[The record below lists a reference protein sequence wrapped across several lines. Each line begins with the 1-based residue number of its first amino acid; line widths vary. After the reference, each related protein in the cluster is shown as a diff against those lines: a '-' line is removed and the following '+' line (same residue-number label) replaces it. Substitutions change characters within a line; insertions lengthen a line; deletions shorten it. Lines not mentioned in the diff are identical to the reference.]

1 MLSKFSRAQPWSPS
15 GHICRTCR
23 LKLQQQSAHR
33 RRFYSTQ
40 QLDDDWALNF
50 NDLSTDVT
58 LKKQDNGVQVSK
70 VETSRKDNGKAD
82 NKAQTRRQRM
92 HVAKVFDFGS
102 LKSDLSARIGGVGD
116 AGKVNDEVPS
126 SRTGLVDLK
135 ANNSATTSPAK
146 KRNQPNKRIRAERRL
161 ARARESDEQQR
172 PPTEQHLASRT
183 GQPAEESQVD
193 AVIRELQ
200 KEFNEKFFGGGSVI
214 HKRENKNVDEAS
226 IPQEPVLEFQSLV
239 SKLSDSQPAEE
250 SSNAL
255 EAVEAESARQPPAKP
270 VGMPRFVSSSSH
282 EVFPL
287 LRRPVTA
294 ASKELPNL
302 ARMVAEAESR
312 PKWGGIPISSVAK
325 SSKHGTTPVD
335 SVDVRTPA
343 NDAAAAAPPPPLPP
357 PSKKSLAT
365 SKSNAGDT
373 SFLDSVSANFADS
386 PADLAEARIASGKP
400 AEQVP
405 RTGSENKHAALQQK
419 GGSGLDDLRRDLSK
433 DLGDGKVAPEASREV
448 AATRVAERGQGVND
462 SEANTPSS
470 TRARPLVRV
479 HAYDTP
485 LIRRFGSDG
494 IEPYVSTTSIRAPSD
509 SPVGGTSSTAAESRS
524 TTTPG
529 LVDSPPNAESL
540 VDGEAEEPNLAIESL
555 AKLHGLHSN
564 ESKLGPAAESVEFE
578 AKETSKAPKSAP
590 KSTPRKEK
598 IPKPAEKEKKK
609 SLQTPKT
616 ARELRRMKRTI
627 KAKGE
632 AGASQ
637 QKSAAGRDS
646 KRSRAATTKTADG
659 SKTKGTS
666 RASKEQLVAAPLD
679 MKAPNVASIE
689 ASGLSIAPLDIPQPP
704 VPGLQ
709 YGLDRVLFNPG
720 VYQLQDPHSRVY
732 NFDPYLQKIMPVV
745 EFDYNALKE
754 YKTSSQDTA
763 LATLAKEKGKRYI
776 GSTSSMTST
785 LGHFHYLLSN
795 FRPINLQMLSRGF
808 PDSLDTFTNINRA
821 PNAIFLRWKNGTY
834 AIDAD
839 KEYDGANVLMML
851 GKSMEKLLT
860 LPTSDFERY
869 RKSDPRAVTHEERTS
884 PESYEYTTMGDFL
897 MRSQLDAYDPR
908 LPGTGT
914 FDLKTRAVISVRMNA
929 DDFQPMTGYEIHTLQ
944 GRFESYE
951 REYYDMMR
959 STMLKYMLQVRMGR
973 MDGIFVAYHN
983 VERIFGFQYISLQEM
998 DRALHGQVHRCLGD
1012 QEFKVSL
1019 EMLQQVFDKATEKF
1033 PEQSLR
1039 FHFEAVQESLGSE
1052 ASPTT
1057 VMWVY
1062 AEPMGESEI
1071 DRIQDSSK
1079 GKVAEFERTMMGMEK
1094 EQHAASDA
1102 SAAVEGESTAAT
1114 GNEDAAVEAA
1124 AETNTDSDD
1133 LAYSSTN
1140 NEQPSTP
1147 AESAAN
1153 LSSTASSAD
1162 KAWIKAKAE
1171 SSHTNLAP
1179 LFVASLI
1186 CQSKVNRAACT
1197 RPEQLKPDDKWEV
1210 EYVLEEWE
1218 ATERMWARYVA
1229 MKARRRD
1236 MFQKYRKEE
1245 GKEEERKEDG
1255 YITLLKSM
1263 SRQGRE
1269 FRGRID
1275 ELEAGREPV
1284 VVGQCLSGLNAEV
1297 GEDVGSVE
1305 EYMRWMYGKKGE

>member
-1 MLSKFSRAQPWSPS
+1 MLSKLSRTQPWSPS

-23 LKLQQQSAHR
+23 LKLLQQSAHR

-40 QLDDDWALNF
+40 QLDDDWASNF

-58 LKKQDNGVQVSK
+58 SKKQDNGVQVSK
-70 VETSRKDNGKAD
+70 VPGPRKDNVKAD
-82 NKAQTRRQRM
+82 NKAQTS
-92 HVAKVFDFGS
+92 DLGS
-102 LKSDLSARIGGVGD
+102 LRSDVSARLGGVGEVSKQD
-116 AGKVNDEVPS
+116 EEAASSPAGPE
-126 SRTGLVDLK
+126 DLK
-135 ANNSATTSPAK
+135 PDASAITRPRRKIQLNPRRRK
-146 KRNQPNKRIRAERRL
+146 KLRL
-161 ARARESDEQQR
+161 AKARESDEQQS
-172 PPTEQHLASRT
+172 PPTEQLVAGRT
-183 GQPAEESQVD
+183 EHPAEESQVD

-214 HKRENKNVDEAS
+214 HKSADRNVDEAS

-239 SKLSDSQPAEE
+239 NKLSDSQPAEE
-250 SSNAL
+250 PSNAL
-255 EAVEAESARQPPAKP
+255 EAVEADSAPQLPAKP
-270 VGMPRFVSSSSH
+270 VGLPRFVSSSSH
-282 EVFPL
+282 EVLPL
-287 LRRPVTA
+287 FRRPVTA

-312 PKWGGIPISSVAK
+312 PKSGGIRVSPVAK
-325 SSKHGTTPVD
+325 PGKQGAK
-335 SVDVRTPA
+335 SVDAVDTRTPA
-343 NDAAAAAPPPPLPP
+343 NDAAAAAP
-357 PSKKSLAT
+357 SKESLAT

-373 SFLDSVSANFADS
+373 GFLNSMSANFAVS
-386 PADLAEARIASGKP
+386 PADLAEARIPPGKP
-400 AEQVP
+400 AEQVSK
-405 RTGSENKHAALQQK
+405 TGSENKHVAFQQK
-419 GGSGLDDLRRDLSK
+419 GGPSLDELRRDLSK
-433 DLGDGKVAPEASREV
+433 NLGDGNVASEASQEGS
-448 AATRVAERGQGVND
+448 ATRVAERGHSASR
-462 SEANTPSS
+462 SEAKADIASS
-470 TRARPLVRV
+470 TLARPLVRV
-479 HAYDTP
+479 HAYDSP
-485 LIRRFGSDG
+485 LIRRHVSSG
-494 IEPYVSTTSIRAPSD
+494 IEPTISTTPIRAPSD
-509 SPVGGTSSTAAESRS
+509 TPVEGTSLTAAESRS
-524 TTTPG
+524 TTLPV
-529 LVDSPPNAESL
+529 LVDSPPEAQSL

-555 AKLHGLHSN
+555 AKLHGLQSN
-564 ESKLGPAAESVEFE
+564 DRKPEPAAESSAVE
-578 AKETSKAPKSAP
+578 AKDTPKAPKSAP

-598 IPKPAEKEKKK
+598 VPEPAKNEKKK
-609 SLQTPKT
+609 SPQTPKT
-616 ARELRRMKRTI
+616 ARELRRMKRTT

-637 QKSAAGRDS
+637 GKSAAGQDS
-646 KRSRAATTKTADG
+646 KKSRAAATKIAED
-659 SKTKGTS
+659 SKTKATS
-666 RASKEQLVAAPLD
+666 RTTKEQSVAIPLD

-808 PDSLDTFTNINRA
+808 PESLDTFTNINRA

-998 DRALHGQVHRCLGD
+998 DRALHGQVHGCLGD

-1019 EMLQQVFDKATEKF
+1019 EMLQRVFDKATEKF

-1039 FHFEAVQESLGSE
+1039 FHFEAVQENLGSE

-1062 AEPMGESEI
+1062 AEPMGESDI

-1079 GKVAEFERTMMGMEK
+1079 GKVAEFERTMMGMDK
-1094 EQHAASDA
+1094 QQD
-1102 SAAVEGESTAAT
+1102 AAVEGESTAVT
-1114 GNEDAAVEAA
+1114 GNEDAAVDAVT
-1124 AETNTDSDD
+1124 ETNTDSDD
-1133 LAYSSTN
+1133 IATSSTN
-1140 NEQPSTP
+1140 NEQASTP
-1147 AESAAN
+1147 AETAAN

-1162 KAWIKAKAE
+1162 KTWIKAKAE
-1171 SSHTNLAP
+1171 SSPSNLAP

-1186 CQSKVNRAACT
+1186 CQSKVNHAACT

-1284 VVGQCLSGLNAEV
+1284 VVGQGSSSSLKVEG
-1297 GEDVGSVE
+1297 GEDIGSVE
-1305 EYMRWMYGKKGE
+1305 EYMRWMYGKRGE